1 MIKVTRLNG
10 TEYLL
15 NPHLIESVDS
25 TPDTTVTLVSGKK
38 VVIKETPREVVDEIV
53 TYRKRLG
60 ISGNEG

>member
-15 NPHLIESVDS
+15 NPHLIESVDK
-25 TPDTTVTLVSGKK
+25 TPDTTITLVSGKK
-38 VVIKETPREVVDEIV
+38 VVIKETPKEMVDEIIA
-53 TYRKRLG
+53 YRKRLG